1 MSVEVYFPTGALL
14 SLPCAQSLTG
24 LDEDGLRRAVVEE
37 KRARWV
43 WSISRTG
50 SWEIASWRFW
60 VLEFTGWS
68 WNREPLEGVL
78 QYIAPKD
85 PAWISSREL
94 AVRFMVSPATIV
106 HLVKRGQLRAKRAAG
121 IPWVQVDAESV
132 RELLRNRLLERR
144 PKGKAES

>member
-1 MSVEVYFPTGALL
+1 MSVAVYFPTGALL

-50 SWEIASWRFW
+50 SLEIAFWRFW
-60 VLEFTGWS
+60 VGEFIGFSWVNERLE
-68 WNREPLEGVL
+68 RVL
-78 QYIAPKD
+78 QWIVPKD
-85 PAWISSREL
+85 PAWIPSREL
-94 AVRFMVSPATIV
+94 AIQFMVSRLTIA

-121 IPWVQVDAESV
+121 TPWVQVDAESV